1 MDPGDPWRLD
11 NVVDTLDHGTV
22 VTGAEERDG
31 WVRHDR
37 GGWSIQSYEG
47 HAYLVP
53 LDGDG

>member
-1 MDPGDPWRLD
+1 M
-11 NVVDTLDHGTV
+11 VDTLDHGTV

-37 GGWSIQSYEG
+37 GGWSIKAYQN